1 MMDVASLRG
10 WLLWNPRPATVRVL
24 TADDR
29 NHEVS
34 VTSGVSWMAIA
45 TSIHA
50 LDPVLVEAYD
60 ADGKIIRAV
69 RPKEEGKGDAG
80 GPAAPLVLPPG
91 TDPASVQLLHFAD
104 LIAAAYRHST
114 DVAFERLASLFEA
127 SNRRSEALERSL
139 DATHKVLVR
148 MTQQSVEAAAE
159 KETSPLEEIVS
170 GFMQGQGAAHGVG
183 ETNGKAG

>member
-1 MMDVASLRG
+1 MDVATLRG

-34 VTSGVSWMAIA
+34 VNSGVSWMAIA
-45 TSIHA
+45 TSIVA
-50 LDPVLVEAYD
+50 LDPILVEAYD
-60 ADGKIIRAV
+60 AEGKIIRAV
-69 RPKEEGKGDAG
+69 RPKEEGGG
-80 GPAAPLVLPPG
+80 ERGPAAPLVLPPG

-148 MTQQSVEAAAE
+148 ITQQSVEAAAD
-159 KETSPLEEIVS
+159 KEASPLEELVS
-170 GFMQGQGAAHGVG
+170 GFVQGAQQH
-183 ETNGKAG
+183 ENQTNGKAG